1 MTTKIVLPRTRRAM
15 AIYTVV
21 AIAITAAA
29 MQQHAEQVRVAR
41 IRDDIRLIE
50 RAERQIAIR

>member
-1 MTTKIVLPRTRRAM
+1 M

-29 MQQHAEQVRVAR
+29 IQQHAEQVRVAR